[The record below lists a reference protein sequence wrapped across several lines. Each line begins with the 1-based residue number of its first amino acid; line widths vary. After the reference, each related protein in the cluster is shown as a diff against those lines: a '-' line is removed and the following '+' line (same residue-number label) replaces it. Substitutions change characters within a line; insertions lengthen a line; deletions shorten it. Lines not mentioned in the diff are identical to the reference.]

1 MKYLINLQ
9 GFSDMHR
16 WICLM
21 TVQKPPA
28 TPASPFRRNQFS
40 SRSFSVPSSRPS
52 IRSSPMSDYL
62 YSPQSHSP
70 NSPYS
75 SYFASS
81 KPKPVPPP
89 LHLQHSIDTAS
100 SSSNKTSLGD
110 CLRLMKY
117 FLLRHSLSGSD
128 SPSTLTSPELVSSSM
143 RSLQSPRRQTVFN
156 SLCKPDLIKL
166 SSPLQKKNDLFN
178 FNRQHSSINCPMNVD
193 REEMTSKWISE
204 N

>member
-117 FLLRHSLSGSD
+117 IVTTFSLRIRFSEHTDISRTSVQLHEK
-128 SPSTLTSPELVSSSM
+128 PPVSTKTNCLQLALQTRPHQTQFSAPE
-143 RSLQSPRRQTVFN
+143 
-156 SLCKPDLIKL
+156 
-166 SSPLQKKNDLFN
+166 
-178 FNRQHSSINCPMNVD
+178 
-193 REEMTSKWISE
+193 EE
-204 N
+204 